1 MSFYSLANKLIKESI
16 DLTGA
21 SPTQFYDVP
30 DDFELTDYEE
40 EYIDKISEILYSE
53 FKANEDSLRDFLSK
67 GAINLLSASQWNK
80 ASKSRRVQLIFDNII
95 KRKFMVFREFVKN
108 YYSRPD
114 IVMCLEF
121 AVNKCLSNFY
131 MWYSTNHEDLY
142 IILNSSEFSPKPL
155 EIVLFDIDKLKKR
168 LKTCFTAWLG
178 TLLSVNDPKNK
189 KIKLHVFVNSGF
201 AKYAEKRVSMQM
213 HMPKDV
219 YKDVSSLMDN
229 L

>member
-1 MSFYSLANKLIKESI
+1 MSFYSTANKLILESI
-16 DLTGA
+16 DLTGT

-40 EYIDKISEILYSE
+40 EYIDKISQILYSE
-53 FKANEDSLRDFLSK
+53 LKGNEDSLRDFLSK
-67 GAINLLSASQWNK
+67 GAIHLESVSQWNR
-80 ASKSRRVQLIFDNII
+80 ASKSKRVQIVFDNII
-95 KRKFMVFREFVKN
+95 KRKFMVTREFTKN
-108 YYSRPD
+108 YHTRPD
-114 IVMCLEF
+114 IAYCLEF
-121 AVNKCLSNFY
+121 TVNKCLSNFY
-131 MWYSTNHEDLY
+131 MWYSTNHEDIY

-168 LKTCFTAWLG
+168 LKTCFTAWMG
-178 TLLSVNDPKNK
+178 TLLSVNDPKSK
-189 KIKLHVFVNSGF
+189 KIKLNVFVNSEF

-213 HMPKDV
+213 HLPKDV